1 MEGIWGFHLRS
12 APGDR
17 TRLVVRTRGRGRPRP
32 LTRPFDMLLGKP
44 AHFVMQTRQFHDL
57 RARVGAEV

>member
-1 MEGIWGFHLRS
+1 MRS

-57 RARVGAEV
+57 RAQVGAEV